1 MIYIIRH
8 GETDWNVEGRY
19 AGRMNIPLNKKG
31 IEQARKLKEKFKNI
45 KIDIVITSPLIRAIQ
60 TADEIVNNEK
70 IIDYRII
77 ERSKGE
83 LEGKL
88 KSEITWKIDF
98 NNSNEKKY
106 NIESIDEFRKR
117 IYDFLNEIKE
127 KYKGKNVLIVTH
139 AGVCLYIREYFE
151 GKPSSGNYSEYKL
164 KNCECLKYKNM

>member
-8 GETDWNVEGRY
+8 GKTDWNVEGRY
-19 AGRMNIPLNKKG
+19 AGRMNIPLNENG

-45 KIDIVITSPLIRAIQ
+45 KIGIVITSPLIRAIQ

-70 IIDYRII
+70 IIDYRIT
-77 ERSKGE
+77 ERSNGE

-88 KSEITWKIDF
+88 KSEIIEKIDF
-98 NNSNEKKY
+98 NNSNDKKY

-117 IYDFLNEIKE
+117 IYDFLDEIKE

>member
-60 TADEIVNNEK
+60 TADEIANNEK

-77 ERSKGE
+77 ERSNGE

-88 KSEITWKIDF
+88 KSEITEKIDF

-117 IYDFLNEIKE
+117 IYDFLDKIKE
-127 KYKGKNVLIVTH
+127 KYKGKNVLIVTY
-139 AGVCLYIREYFE
+139 AGVWLYIREYFE
-151 GKPSSGNYSEYKL
+151 GKPSSGNYFEYKL

>member
-77 ERSKGE
+77 ERSNGE

-98 NNSNEKKY
+98 NNSNDKKY

-117 IYDFLNEIKE
+117 IYDFLDEIKE
-127 KYKGKNVLIVTH
+127 KYKGKNVLIVTY
-139 AGVCLYIREYFE
+139 AGVWLYIREYFE